1 MKLIL
6 LGAPGAGKGTQAE
19 YIKAALGVPVI
30 STGNLLREAIAQGT
44 PLGQQAKSYM
54 DGGQLVPDE
63 LIIGLVE
70 EKLHAPEC
78 EHGAIFDGFPRTV
91 AQAETLDNMAGVDV
105 ALSIEVPDEAIVHRM
120 AGRRT
125 CPKCHATYHIEGNPP
140 KVEGICDKCG
150 TPAFATTTTPPSCS
164 SGWRSIMHRPSPS
177 RNTMPRWASSALS
190 RASARWTRSVSGS
203 LRRWSSEYD
212 QDQIAP

>member
-54 DGGQLVPDE
+54 DGGHLVPDE
-63 LIIGLVE
+63 LIIGLVK
-70 EKLHAPEC
+70 EKLHTPEC

-105 ALSIEVPDEAIVHRM
+105 ALSIEVPDDAIVHRM

-150 TPAFATTTTPPSCS
+150 TPLGIRHDDDPAVVLQRLEVYHAQTEPVKE
-164 SGWRSIMHRPSPS
+164 HY
-177 RNTMPRWASSALS
+177 AALGKL
-190 RASARWTRSVSGS
+190 RSVQGVGTVDEIRQRIFAA
-203 LRRWSSEYD
+203 LEL
-212 QDQIAP
+212 

>member
-54 DGGQLVPDE
+54 DGGHLVPDE
-63 LIIGLVE
+63 LIIGLVK
-70 EKLHAPEC
+70 EKLHTPEC

-105 ALSIEVPDEAIVHRM
+105 ALSIEVPDDAIVHRM

-150 TPAFATTTTPPSCS
+150 TPLGIRHDDDPAVVLQRLEVYHAQTEPVKE
-164 SGWRSIMHRPSPS
+164 HY
-177 RNTMPRWASSALS
+177 AALGKL
-190 RASARWTRSVSGS
+190 RSVQGVGMVDEIRQRIFAA
-203 LRRWSSEYD
+203 LEL
-212 QDQIAP
+212 

>member
-54 DGGQLVPDE
+54 DGGHLVPDE
-63 LIIGLVE
+63 LIIGLVK
-70 EKLHAPEC
+70 EKLHTPEC

-150 TPAFATTTTPPSCS
+150 IPLGIRHDDDPAVVLQRLEVYHAQTEPVKE
-164 SGWRSIMHRPSPS
+164 HY
-177 RNTMPRWASSALS
+177 AALGKL
-190 RASARWTRSVSGS
+190 RSVQGVGTVDEIRQRIFAA
-203 LRRWSSEYD
+203 LEL
-212 QDQIAP
+212 

>member
-54 DGGQLVPDE
+54 DGGHLVPDE
-63 LIIGLVE
+63 LIIGLVK
-70 EKLHAPEC
+70 EKLHTPEC

-140 KVEGICDKCG
+140 
-150 TPAFATTTTPPSCS
+150 
-164 SGWRSIMHRPSPS
+164 R
-177 RNTMPRWASSALS
+177 
-190 RASARWTRSVSGS
+190 
-203 LRRWSSEYD
+203 
-212 QDQIAP
+212 

>member
-54 DGGQLVPDE
+54 DGGHLVPDE

-70 EKLHAPEC
+70 EKLHTPEC

-150 TPAFATTTTPPSCS
+150 TPLGIRHDDDPAVVLQRLETYHAQTEPVKE
-164 SGWRSIMHRPSPS
+164 HY
-177 RNTMPRWASSALS
+177 AALGKL
-190 RASARWTRSVSGS
+190 RSVQGVGTVDEIRQRIFAA
-203 LRRWSSEYD
+203 LEL
-212 QDQIAP
+212 